1 MVMNSAGN
9 KKAGSS
15 GLVRDGLARLVD
27 ELLAGGGVECGIGSD
42 KAGER
47 RNLQVGRGA
56 MMLAPTMPMIARMIM
71 P

>member
-9 KKAGSS
+9 KKPEAAALFVMVLPASSTSCWPVEASNAALEATKPVNAGICRS
-15 GLVRDGLARLVD
+15 VA
-27 ELLAGGGVECGIGSD
+27 AP
-42 KAGER
+42 
-47 RNLQVGRGA
+47 